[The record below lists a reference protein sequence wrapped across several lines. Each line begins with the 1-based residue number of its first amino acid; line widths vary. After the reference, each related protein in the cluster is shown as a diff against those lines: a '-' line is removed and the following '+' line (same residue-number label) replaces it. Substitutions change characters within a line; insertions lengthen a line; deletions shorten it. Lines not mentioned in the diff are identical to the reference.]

1 MSLPRL
7 APTGRTIAARK
18 RARELRINRPQYT
31 QRMKTTARLACL
43 LLALALL
50 AACGTKGPLVLPPA
64 NGQSATQ

>member
-1 MSLPRL
+1 
-7 APTGRTIAARK
+7 
-18 RARELRINRPQYT
+18 
-31 QRMKTTARLACL
+31 MKTTARFVCL